1 MDAIAAAA
9 ELAGLAIYR
18 LLPNSLR
25 RYVEYDS
32 MLCHVIVL
40 TLGVV
45 ALVGFG
51 MLLAA
56 SL

>member
-1 MDAIAAAA
+1 MDAIVAAA
-9 ELAGLAIYR
+9 ELSSLAIYR
-18 LLPNSLR
+18 LLPSSLR

-32 MLCHVIVL
+32 MLGHVIVL
-40 TLGVV
+40 TLGVA

-51 MLLAA
+51 VLLAA